1 MIRTS
6 LLAALVLALSCSTA
20 TAQASGDVIKPPS
33 TKSDG
38 SVITPPD
45 KQMDPGIQ
53 KKPDAGVNQ
62 SQLPNSAVPPR
73 PTVPPTVPIVPGTLA
88 PKPGSG
94 NDASH

>member
-1 MIRTS
+1 MIRS
-6 LLAALVLALSCSTA
+6 LLLAALVLALSCSTA
-20 TAQASGDVIKPPS
+20 SAQASGDVIKPPP

-53 KKPDAGVNQ
+53 KAPDAGVNQ
-62 SQLPNSAVPPR
+62 SQLPGSAVPP
-73 PTVPPTVPIVPGTLA
+73 PPTVPVVPGAPT
-88 PKPGSG
+88 PKPGPG